1 MIMTTT
7 LTREPEQVFEPLPR
21 ATAGEMLL
29 RRIRF
34 VCAIA
39 VSAAMFWYVGWR
51 VVKPFDPAGPVSLLM
66 IDQGVIAMAQLL
78 GLAIVASGLAVA
90 ICGHGSADRGPLAI
104 AVGLATLGLRGSQL
118 DTLVMYRLFPP
129 STVRQP
135 VDPFPTTALMAECW
149 LWLALIAVGFV
160 VGHWVDSWFGP
171 PVDRRTAAQNAPS
184 RRTAGERS
192 ADVGYSVGAVI
203 VASLAAWAALSFS
216 LDSAREPILKGQMYF
231 AIGVSFLLAGLIA
244 HGFFKTGSRMWSLV
258 LVAVVA
264 SLAYVLGAPS
274 AKSLEHARATGTY
287 LNLNPLARP
296 LPIEYAAL
304 GALGALWERDWMHLL
319 RALFGL
325 SSDDRA

>member
-1 MIMTTT
+1 MESTTVT
-7 LTREPEQVFEPLPR
+7 TSEEQVIATPPH
-21 ATAGEMLL
+21 ATAGEVLL

-39 VSAAMFWYVGWR
+39 VAAAIFWHVGWR
-51 VVKPFDPAGPVSLLM
+51 VVRPFDPDGPVSLLM
-66 IDQGVIAMAQLL
+66 VDQGVIAMAQLL
-78 GLAIVASGLAVA
+78 GLAVITSGLAVA
-90 ICGHGSADRGPLAI
+90 ICGPGSADRGPLAI
-104 AVGLATLGLRGSQL
+104 AIGLATLGLRGSEL
-118 DTLVMYRLFPP
+118 DKLIMYRLFPP
-129 STVRQP
+129 STVRLP

-171 PVDRRTAAQNAPS
+171 PADRRATTQNAPS
-184 RRTAGERS
+184 RRTTGERS
-192 ADVGYSVGAVI
+192 ADVGYSAGAVI
-203 VASLAAWAALSFS
+203 VASLAAWAALSFT
-216 LDSAREPILKGQMYF
+216 LDSNREPILKGQVYF
-231 AIGVSFLLAGLIA
+231 GVGVSFLLGGLIA

-264 SLAYVLGAPS
+264 SLAYVLGGPS
-274 AKSLEHARATGTY
+274 AKSIEHARTTGTY

-296 LPIEYAAL
+296 LPLEYAAL
-304 GALGALWERDWMHLL
+304 GALGALWERDWMRLL